1 MPTTTYN
8 VNVGVLGHVDSGKT
22 SLGEPHTCAVLL
34 PLLVLL
40 PPPPHQ
46 LRNRRPF
53 CARRQLRRCP
63 PRCPPPLWTRTL
75 RAASGASHST
85 WASHPSRC
93 VGVRGAHAAV
103 GRTAE
108 SGVCPSPSAALN
120 HTALN
125 HTVPAGGGAASHAGS
140 WVQPGPVHAGGL
152 SWARLTD
159 PHHHWRRTGEQQK
172 RRSALACYHS
182 SSV

>member
-40 PPPPHQ
+40 PPPPHH

-75 RAASGASHST
+75 RAVSGASHST
-85 WASHPSRC
+85 WVSHPSRC
-93 VGVRGAHAAV
+93 VAVCGTHSSISAAQP
-103 GRTAE
+103 E

-120 HTALN
+120 HS
-125 HTVPAGGGAASHAGS
+125 VPAGGGSASHAGS

-152 SWARLTD
+152 PWARLTD
-159 PHHHWRRTGEQQK
+159 PHHHWRRTGGQQR
-172 RRSALACYHS
+172 RRSASAAAQQH
-182 SSV
+182 V